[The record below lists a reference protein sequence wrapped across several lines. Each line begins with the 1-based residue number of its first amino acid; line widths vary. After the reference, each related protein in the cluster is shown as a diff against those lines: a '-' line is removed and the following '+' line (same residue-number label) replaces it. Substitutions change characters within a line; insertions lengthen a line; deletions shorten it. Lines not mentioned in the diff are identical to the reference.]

1 MSAITVTKFQISHR
15 KPLLTLI
22 TEFLVTNTRLI
33 SPPHKLLHLLQD
45 SGNEWSHSNPYPAGF
60 FTQKCLSVLQ
70 KYVNKQKLRFSQS
83 VDFWLVWHLSEFIK
97 KSRYRMLY
105 SAWDKTWRFSPFPPL
120 PSRFSSKFLMSS
132 ALNSDL
138 KSGLLKS
145 DASWLVKLSVSE
157 GSSFTENKDKKMF
170 KNRLSFTSTSFG
182 FVSKH
187 WT

>member
-1 MSAITVTKFQISHR
+1 MNEVIPTPTQ
-15 KPLLTLI
+15 
-22 TEFLVTNTRLI
+22 
-33 SPPHKLLHLLQD
+33 QD
-45 SGNEWSHSNPYPAGF
+45 SPRNAYRYCKNMSTIE
-60 FTQKCLSVLQ
+60 
-70 KYVNKQKLRFSQS
+70 QKLRFSQS
-83 VDFWLVWHLSEFIK
+83 LGLVWHLSEFIK
-97 KSRYRMLY
+97 KSRYRILF

-182 FVSKH
+182 FLRFKTLNLGRLRCLVGSRSESLWH
-187 WT
+187 IS